1 MTPAGA
7 LSNAGPPAEERGLR
21 RDEPLSRH
29 TSMRVGGP
37 ADLFFEVENTDELA
51 ARIRFARCRGLP
63 VFLLGGGTN
72 LVVSDRGVRGVTIK
86 LGRSFAATRW
96 TEEGGRVRIAVG
108 GAANL
113 KRLVLETIERGLEG
127 LEFAEGIP
135 GTVGG
140 GILMNAGAFGGE
152 ISGVVE
158 ALEGVDREGSAVRLS
173 RDQLSFSYRKLALPA
188 GFAVTAVHMALVPGD
203 PSAIAARAAESR
215 GRRGRHQPVGFP
227 NAGSVFKNPP
237 GDFAGRL
244 IQLVGLRGLRIGQA
258 QIAPKHGNFI
268 LNLGGARAAEVREL
282 MERVRDAVW
291 RRRGVFL
298 QPEVKLVGDW
308 GRGSWTGG
316 RPVV

>member
-1 MTPAGA
+1 MTAPGA
-7 LSNAGPPAEERGLR
+7 TRSHGEAPDERGLR

-37 ADLFFEVENTDELA
+37 ADLFFEVETADELA
-51 ARIRFARCRGLP
+51 ARVRFARRRGLP
-63 VFLLGGGTN
+63 VFVLGGGTN
-72 LVVSDRGVRGVTIK
+72 LVVSDRGVRGVVLK
-86 LGRSFAATRW
+86 LGRGFAGVDW
-96 TEEGGRVRIAVG
+96 TEIPGGLRIEAG

-113 KRLVLETIERGLEG
+113 KKLVLETIERGQGG

-152 ISGVVE
+152 ISEATV
-158 ALEGVDREGSAVRLS
+158 ALEGVDRDGEFVRIPRAALA
-173 RDQLSFSYRKLALPA
+173 FSYRRLALPS
-188 GFAVTAVHMALVPGD
+188 GFVVTKVVFEVAPGD
-203 PSAIAARAAESR
+203 AQAIATRAADARAK
-215 GRRGRHQPVGFP
+215 RGRHQPVGFP
-227 NAGSVFKNPP
+227 NAGSIFKNPS

-244 IQLVGLRGLRIGQA
+244 VQLAGLRGLRIGNA
-258 QIAPKHGNFI
+258 QIAPGHGNFI
-268 LNLGGARAAEVREL
+268 LNLGGARAGDVREV

-291 RRRGVFL
+291 RRRGVWL

-308 GRGSWTGG
+308 GRGSWTGA

>member
-1 MTPAGA
+1 MTEPAAVTAPRGA
-7 LSNAGPPAEERGLR
+7 ADERGLR

-37 ADLFFEVENTDELA
+37 ADLFFEVEDAAELA
-51 ARIRFARCRGLP
+51 ARVRFARRRGLP
-63 VFLLGGGTN
+63 VFVLGGGTN
-72 LVVSDRGVRGVTIK
+72 LVVSDRGVRGVVLK
-86 LGRSFAATRW
+86 LGRGFAATRW
-96 TEEGGRVRIAVG
+96 SEVPGAVRIEAG

-113 KRLVLETIERGLEG
+113 KKLVLGTIDRGLGG

-152 ISGVVE
+152 ISGATV
-158 ALEGVDREGSAVRLS
+158 AIEGVDREGEFVRIPRSDLA
-173 RDQLSFSYRKLALPA
+173 FSYRKLALPA
-188 GFAVTAVHMALVPGD
+188 GFVVTAVVFEVAPGD
-203 PSAIAARAAESR
+203 PSAIAARAADAR
-215 GRRGRHQPVGFP
+215 AKRGRHQPVGYP
-227 NAGSVFKNPP
+227 NAGSVWKNPT

-244 IQLVGLRGLRIGQA
+244 VQLVGLRGLRVGNA
-258 QIAPKHGNFI
+258 QVAPAHGNFI
-268 LNLGGARAAEVREL
+268 LNLGAARAADVREL

-291 RRRGVFL
+291 RRRGVWL

-308 GRGSWTGG
+308 SRGSFTGA

>member
-1 MTPAGA
+1 VTEPAA
-7 LSNAGPPAEERGLR
+7 ARAGRGPADERGLR

-37 ADLFFEVENTDELA
+37 ADLFFEVETADDLA
-51 ARIRFARCRGLP
+51 RRVRFARRRGLP
-63 VFLLGGGTN
+63 LFVIGGGTN
-72 LVVSDRGVRGVTIK
+72 LVVSDRGVRGVVLK

-96 TEEGGRVRIAVG
+96 SEVPGAVRIEAG

-113 KRLVLETIERGLEG
+113 KKLVLETIGRGLGG

-152 ISGVVE
+152 ISGATVGI
-158 ALEGVDREGSAVRLS
+158 EGVDRDGELVRIPRADLA
-173 RDQLSFSYRKLALPA
+173 FSYRKLALPA
-188 GFAVTAVHMALVPGD
+188 GFVVTAVIFEVSPGD
-203 PSAIAARAAESR
+203 PVAIAARAADARSKR
-215 GRRGRHQPVGFP
+215 GKHQPVGFP
-227 NAGSVFKNPP
+227 NAGSIWKNPS

-244 IQLVGLRGLRIGQA
+244 IQLVGLRGLRVGNA
-258 QIAPKHGNFI
+258 QVAPGHGNFI

-282 MERVRDAVW
+282 MERIRDAVW
-291 RRRGVFL
+291 RRRGVWL

-308 GRGSWTGG
+308 GRGSFTGA